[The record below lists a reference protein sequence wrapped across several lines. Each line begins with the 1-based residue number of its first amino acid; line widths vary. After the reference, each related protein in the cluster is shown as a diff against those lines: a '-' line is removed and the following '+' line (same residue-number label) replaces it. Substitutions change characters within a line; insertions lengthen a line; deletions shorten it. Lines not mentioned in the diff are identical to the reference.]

1 MSAAS
6 RRHDIRDDG
15 GKYAKAKDAKAPSP
29 SAPAKGTPAAPA
41 PSPHHGAVQSTYQG
55 AQVAKTGGFKPH
67 QDGQAT
73 TPAGELP
80 SGAAAAPSG
89 L

>member
-1 MSAAS
+1 MAA
-6 RRHDIRDDG
+6 RHDTRDHA
-15 GKYAKAKDAKAPSP
+15 GKYARKAPAAKTSNP
-29 SAPAKGTPAAPA
+29 GSPAKGTPAAPA
-41 PSPHHGAVQSTYQG
+41 PSPHHGAVQSAYQG
-55 AQVAKTGGFKPH
+55 AQVTRTGGFKPH